1 MKKVEECKF
10 LSGSFV
16 EDRIREAFKKN
27 DYCQLFELGCKYP
40 KEFAVS
46 FTYFKVDADWW
57 GETMKKVEECKFLSG
72 SFVEDRIR
80 EAFKKNDYCQL
91 FELGCKYPKE
101 AVQFAPYQTLKTR
114 LKERIKE
121 DMRYQILDRFKVET
135 IEHLPYKYV
144 EELENFINHEYCPSK
159 GRLKERIKED
169 MRYQILDRFK
179 VETIEHLPYKYVEEL
194 ENFINHEYC
203 PSKGLVKEIYNLS
216 LFYDSVR
223 LRTGL
228 RLDETSVKGNYK
240 LENFIN
246 HEYCPS
252 KGLVKEIYNLS
263 LFYDSVRLRTG
274 LRLDE
279 TSVKGN
285 YKRELTFSED
295 LRRIIDAE
303 F

>member
-1 MKKVEECKF
+1 MFKGCTFAVSFTYFRVDADWWGETMKKVEDCKF

-27 DYCQLFELGCKYP
+27 EYCQLFEL
-40 KEFAVS
+40 S
-46 FTYFKVDADWW
+46 
-57 GETMKKVEECKFLSG
+57 
-72 SFVEDRIR
+72 
-80 EAFKKNDYCQL
+80 
-91 FELGCKYPKE
+91 CKYPKE

-159 GRLKERIKED
+159 G
-169 MRYQILDRFK
+169 
-179 VETIEHLPYKYVEEL
+179 
-194 ENFINHEYC
+194 
-203 PSKGLVKEIYNLS
+203 LVKEIYNLS
-216 LFYDSVR
+216 LFYDS
-223 LRTGL
+223 L
-228 RLDETSVKGNYK
+228 
-240 LENFIN
+240 
-246 HEYCPS
+246 
-252 KGLVKEIYNLS
+252 
-263 LFYDSVRLRTG
+263 RLRTG